1 MIENLNLCEVVEAT
15 KAVKDSTFEASLLL
29 LGIYDSLMEKSG
41 DPKLFQ
47 GLKNRVIKKMKRGFY
62 VSHE

>member
-1 MIENLNLCEVVEAT
+1 MLEGLNLCEVVETT

-41 DPKLFQ
+41 ETKLFQ
-47 GLKNRVIKKMKRGFY
+47 GMKNRIIRKMKRRVY
-62 VSHE
+62 AKK